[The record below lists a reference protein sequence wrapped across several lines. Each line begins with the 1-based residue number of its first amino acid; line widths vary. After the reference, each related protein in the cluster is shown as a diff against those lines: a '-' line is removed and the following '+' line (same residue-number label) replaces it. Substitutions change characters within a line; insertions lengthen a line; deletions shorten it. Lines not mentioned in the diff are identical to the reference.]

1 MHAFKHFNNF
11 IAEVGLGCIFGE
23 AAMNAPPDLRVRLS
37 LREAMNRIGDAS
49 YDSGDVMIAA
59 RLKFVMKELEDI
71 LAQVTPDHAPLLR
84 AASACAK
91 SGR

>member
-1 MHAFKHFNNF
+1 
-11 IAEVGLGCIFGE
+11 
-23 AAMNAPPDLRVRLS
+23 MNAPSDLRVRLS

-49 YDSGDVMIAA
+49 YASSDVMIVA
-59 RLKFVMKELEDI
+59 RLKFVMKELDDI

-84 AASACAK
+84 APSAYAK